1 VRVLLYARAMGFNL
15 WWARNDGMSGH
26 AWLSVD
32 DMRALVDEMRAQG
45 VEWDPARKEVSAVA
59 IDDALRSLASE
70 PRTYVEPKL
79 WADWVAFLAD
89 AAENGGLVV
98 R

>member
-1 VRVLLYARAMGFNL
+1 MGFNF

-26 AWLSVD
+26 AWLSRD
-32 DMRALVDEMRAQG
+32 DVRALVDEMRAQG
-45 VEWDPARKEVSAVA
+45 IEWDPTANEMTAAAVE
-59 IDDALRSLASE
+59 DALRELAAE

-79 WADWVAFLAD
+79 WADWLAFLGG
-89 AAENGGLVV
+89 AAENGGLVI

>member
-1 VRVLLYARAMGFNL
+1 MGFNF

-32 DMRALVDEMRAQG
+32 DMRAVVDEMRAQG
-45 VEWDPARKEVSAVA
+45 VAWDPATKAVSADA
-59 IDDALRSLASE
+59 IDDALRDLAAE
-70 PRTYVEPKL
+70 PSTYVEPRL
-79 WADWVAFLAD
+79 WDDWLAFLEGAKD
-89 AAENGGLVV
+89 NGGLVI